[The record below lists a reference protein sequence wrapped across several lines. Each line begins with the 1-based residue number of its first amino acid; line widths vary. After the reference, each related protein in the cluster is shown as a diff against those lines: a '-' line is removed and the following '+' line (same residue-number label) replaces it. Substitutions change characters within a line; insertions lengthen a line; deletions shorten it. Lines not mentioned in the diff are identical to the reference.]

1 MFLETL
7 FALLFRSINT
17 IVGLF
22 PIIIHYVKIM
32 PGGWKLLYTDRSL
45 GSDKVDNSGDR
56 I

>member
-7 FALLFRSINT
+7 FAPIFRSINT

-32 PGGWKLLYTDRSL
+32 QCGWKLLYTDRSL
-45 GSDKVDNSGDR
+45 GSGKVENSGDR